1 MKTKKW
7 IVLTGVAIAALAA
20 TARQSRSAQGANY
33 NDNNVVNGAELYRM
47 YCATCHGL
55 DGKGGGPAAE
65 ALKRRPADLT
75 TIAKRNGGEFP
86 NSRVTHII
94 DGYEVKAFHGS
105 REMPIWGD
113 FFHDMKRD
121 DELLKLREHNLTE
134 YIRSL
139 QK

>member
-1 MKTKKW
+1 MKSRNW
-7 IVLTGVAIAALAA
+7 IVLTILAGISMA
-20 TARQSRSAQGANY
+20 VPAQENRSAPEVNY
-33 NDNNVVNGAELYRM
+33 NDNNVVDGAQLYKM
-47 YCATCHGL
+47 YCATCPGL
-55 DGKGGGPAAE
+55 DGRGGGPAAE
-65 ALKRRPADLT
+65 ALKRRPPDLT
-75 TIAKRNGGEFP
+75 AISRRNRGEFP
-86 NSRVTHII
+86 NFRITHII
-94 DGYEVKAFHGS
+94 DGYEIKDAHGS